1 MGLPKLNTPTYELTI
16 PSTGKMVSYRPY
28 LVKEEKILM
37 LALESGDERQ
47 MVRAIRDVISACTN
61 DEVDMSR
68 IAMSDMEY
76 IFTQLRSKSV
86 GETVQIGMK
95 CSECEASNETELN
108 LENVRVS
115 SPEDISDTIELT
127 DTIGVKMKYPS
138 VDKVLNS
145 TNDNNE
151 NVSTVDR
158 IFDLLI
164 DCIDSI
170 YSGEELFD
178 ASTQPRKEITEF
190 IDSLNAEQFT
200 RVRRFVENIPTAQID
215 VSFKCKECG
224 HNNDSVLR
232 GLANFFG

>member
-1 MGLPKLNTPTYELTI
+1 MGLPKLNTPTYELTV

-47 MVRAIRDVISACTN
+47 MIRAIRDVISACTN

-170 YSGEELFD
+170 YSGDEMFD

-224 HNNDSVLR
+224 HNNDTVLR

>member
-1 MGLPKLNTPTYELTI
+1 MGLPKLNTPTYELTV
-16 PSTGKMVSYRPY
+16 PSTSKTVSYRPY

-47 MVRAIRDVISACTN
+47 MIRAIRDVISACTN
-61 DEVDMSR
+61 DEIDMSR

-108 LENVRVS
+108 LENVRVVR
-115 SPEDISDTIELT
+115 PEDISDTIELT

-138 VDKVLNS
+138 VEKVLNS
-145 TNDNNE
+145 TNGNNE

-170 YSGEELFD
+170 YSGDELFD
-178 ASTQPRKEITEF
+178 ASAQPRKEITEF
-190 IDSLNAEQFT
+190 IESLNAEQFT
-200 RVRRFVENIPTAQID
+200 RVRRFVENIPTAQIG

-224 HNNDSVLR
+224 HNNDTVLR

>member
-16 PSTGKMVSYRPY
+16 PSTGKTVTYRPY

-47 MVRAIRDVISACTN
+47 MIRAIRDVISACTN
-61 DEVDMSR
+61 DEIDMNR

-138 VDKVLNS
+138 VDKVLKS
-145 TNDNNE
+145 TSNNDE

-170 YSGEELFD
+170 YSGDEMFD

-200 RVRRFVENIPTAQID
+200 RVRRFVENIPTAQIE

-224 HNNDSVLR
+224 HNNDTVLR

>member
-1 MGLPKLNTPTYELTI
+1 MSLPKLNTPTYELDV
-16 PSTGKMVSYRPY
+16 PSTGKTISYRPY
-28 LVKEEKILM
+28 LVREEKILM
-37 LALESGDERQ
+37 LAMESNDERQ
-47 MVRAIRDVISACTN
+47 MIRAIRDVISACTN
-61 DEVDMSR
+61 DELDMSR

-95 CSECEASNETELN
+95 CSECETQNEVELN
-108 LENVRVS
+108 LDKVKVT
-115 SPEDISDTIELT
+115 SPEEVSDTIELT

-138 VDKVLNS
+138 VDKVLES
-145 TNDNNE
+145 TSKEDSG
-151 NVSTVDR
+151 STVDR

-190 IDSLNAEQFT
+190 IESLNAEQFT
-200 RVRRFVENIPTAQID
+200 RVRRFVENIPSAQID
-215 VSFKCKECG
+215 VAFKCKNCG
-224 HNNDSVLR
+224 QDNNNTLR